1 MADYHYSHTRTEHPD
16 AANFERHCHTEYELL
31 FVLHGHGDFIV
42 EGIRYPLRDGTLLL
56 TRPQEYHYVR
66 PETEALYERY
76 VVNFRRDF
84 IIGAA
89 SDLPIL
95 SAREDSDRGIYSAS
109 ESVIPLLRQSFSL
122 LDRLGRNAIPD
133 LRETLLQTAV
143 TQAVTALFLQGPD
156 RENASGN
163 ETVFALIDYINH
175 HLTEDLSL
183 DRLATLHFI
192 GKYQLCRL
200 FRAHTGMSILHYV
213 NTKRMALAAEW
224 LQEGVPAEE
233 AALRVG
239 FRDYSAFYRR
249 FVDIQGKSPAALIK
263 GK

>member
-16 AANFERHCHTEYELL
+16 AASFERHCHTEYELL
-31 FVLHGHGDFIV
+31 FVLHGRGDFIV
-42 EGIRYPLRDGTLLL
+42 EGTRYPLRDGTLLF

-76 VVNFRRDF
+76 VVNFRRSF

-95 SAREDSDRGIYSAS
+95 SAREDSDRGVYSAS
-109 ESVIPLLRQSFSL
+109 ESVIP
-122 LDRLGRNAIPD
+122 D
-133 LRETLLQTAV
+133 LRESLLQTAV